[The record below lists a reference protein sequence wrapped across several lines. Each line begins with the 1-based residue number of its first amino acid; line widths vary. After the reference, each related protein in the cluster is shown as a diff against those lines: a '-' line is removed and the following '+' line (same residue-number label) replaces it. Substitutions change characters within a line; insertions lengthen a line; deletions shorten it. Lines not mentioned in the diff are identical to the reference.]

1 MALNNLEKR
10 LKTFQKKFPTAKKAG
25 IEPFAEKIREF
36 EDDIEDHH
44 RWLKKI
50 LLIGSIIALLI
61 VGAGLFFI
69 FSYTSV
75 SRDVTL
81 EVSVPK
87 SVSRGTPFSVEVS
100 MANNSGGVINK
111 AVITLNLPEGI
122 AVPGFPAGRNLATES
137 AGDIASG
144 NLVKKT
150 FSLLATGEDTSV
162 GKISA
167 SVSYSIGTG
176 TRFEVRSAGEV
187 KIKGSAVSMEIKNP
201 GQILSGS
208 GFQLEVNYKN
218 ESDFSFSEL
227 ILQAEYP
234 NSFKFD
240 SASVPP
246 ASLNNYWKLGVL
258 APGAKGKLVIS
269 GRLDLTYGATAVI
282 PVKISAEL
290 GGNEY
295 PIAEGTVNLSPSAS
309 PIFLE
314 VSVNGR
320 EDYTAKVG
328 ETLNYSIRYRN
339 DSGIVLADVKLNA
352 SLTGEMLDPAAAKS
366 FYWNFSNLPA
376 LKMLDPGANGEVN
389 FQAKIRSSFNLTRL
403 NDRNFSVRM
412 NAIVTSPSVPY
423 YLSAGQTSV
432 SVASDKKSSGLV
444 LRTAQTFHNNKESGI
459 TDAGNLPPKVGE
471 STQYSVHWVIKNF
484 SNDLNNVEVRAALAA
499 GVKWSGAVK
508 ANLGESPVFD
518 EKENEVV
525 WRIDRVA
532 ATKGVLSEPAEAVFQ
547 IEGTPNDDMLGASQ
561 LLLRAARLK
570 ALDNFTGLD
579 LQSVAGSVTS
589 AVVGAISGE
598 SDVVK

>member
-10 LKTFQKKFPTAKKAG
+10 LKTFQKKFPAAKKAG
-25 IEPFAEKIREF
+25 IEPLAEKIREF

-50 LLIGSIIALLI
+50 LLIGSIVAFLI
-61 VGAGLFFI
+61 IGAGLFFI

-81 EVSVPK
+81 EISAPK
-87 SVSRGTPFSVEVS
+87 SVSRGNPFSVEVS
-100 MANNSGGVINK
+100 VANNSGGLINK
-111 AVITLNLPEGI
+111 AIITLNLPEGI
-122 AVPGFPAGRNLATES
+122 AVPGASLNRNLATEN

-144 NLVKKT
+144 NLIKKT
-150 FSLLATGEDTSV
+150 FSLVATGEDNSV

-167 SVSYSIGTG
+167 SVSYAIGTG
-176 TRFEVRSAGEV
+176 ARFEVRSAGEV
-187 KIKGSAVSMEIKNP
+187 KIKGSAISMEIKNP

-218 ESDFSFSEL
+218 GSDFNFPEL
-227 ILQAEYP
+227 TLEAEYP

-246 ASLNNYWKLGVL
+246 ASLNNYWKLGAL

-269 GRLDLTYGATAVI
+269 GRLNLTSGATAAI
-282 PVKISAEL
+282 PIKISAEL

-295 PIAEGTVNLSPSAS
+295 LVAEETVNLSPSAS

-320 EDYTAKVG
+320 ENYTAKVG
-328 ETLNYSIRYRN
+328 ETLDYSIRYRN
-339 DSGIVLADVKLNA
+339 DSGIALADVKLNA
-352 SLTGEMLDPAAAKS
+352 SLTGEMLEPVAAKS
-366 FYWNFSNLPA
+366 FAWNSSNLPA
-376 LKMLDPGANGEVN
+376 LKMLDPGASGEVS
-389 FQAKIRSSFNLTRL
+389 FQAKVRNSFNLTRL

-412 NAIVTSPSVPY
+412 NAIITSPSVPY

-432 SVASDKKSSGLV
+432 SIASDTKISGLV
-444 LRTAQTFHNNKESGI
+444 LLTTQVFHNDKESGI

-471 STQYSVHWVIKNF
+471 PTQYSVHWAIKNF
-484 SNDLNNVEVRAALAA
+484 SNDLNSIEVRAALAA

-532 ATKGVLSEPAEAVFQ
+532 ATKGVLSEPAEAIFQ
-547 IEGTPNDDMLGASQ
+547 IEGTPNDDMLGAPQ
-561 LLLRAARLK
+561 LLLRTARLK

-579 LQSVAGSVTS
+579 LQSVAASVTS
-589 AVVGAISGE
+589 AVVGASSEE
-598 SDVVK
+598 SEVIK